1 MDSTTLVSDMIADGN
16 LVATELR
23 AAGFDVT
30 AAAWLKRA
38 EDGLWRL
45 FVISAVAES
54 QRPKDAYGQMLPLIR
69 KIEGLNRI
77 DPHEVRL
84 IGPNHHLAKLV
95 IAHQRKFGSLATT
108 SMPWIDQSLAGPAY
122 ESAYLYPLPS

>member
-16 LVATELR
+16 LIATQLR

-30 AAAWLKRA
+30 GAAWLKRA
-38 EDGLWRL
+38 DDGIWRF
-45 FVISAVAES
+45 FVISAVAEL
-54 QRPKDAYGQMLPLIR
+54 QRPKDAYSQMLPLIR
-69 KIEGLNRI
+69 KIDGLSWI

-95 IAHQRKFGSLATT
+95 LAHQRQFGNRATT

-122 ESAYLYPLPS
+122 ESAYLYPLPT